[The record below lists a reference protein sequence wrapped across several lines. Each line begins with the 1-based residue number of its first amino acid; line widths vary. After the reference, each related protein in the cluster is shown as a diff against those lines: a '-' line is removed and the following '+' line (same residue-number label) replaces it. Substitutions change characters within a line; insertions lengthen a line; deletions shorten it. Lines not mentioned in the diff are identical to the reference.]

1 MFKGH
6 LIGHLGQDAAIGVTQ
21 KGTDYA
27 AFSVACKTGY
37 GQNEATTWVDCILA
51 GKNNVANYLKKG
63 THIYVEGDLT
73 IGEYKGKPKANIS
86 VKNLKLLSKKDDR

>member
-1 MFKGH
+1 MFKGQ
-6 LIGHLGQDAAIGVTQ
+6 LIGHLGQDAATGISQ

-27 AFSVACKTGY
+27 AFSVACRTGY
-37 GQNEATTWVDCILA
+37 GQSESTTWVDCIMS

-63 THIYVEGDLT
+63 TMVFVEGDVTLD
-73 IGEYKGKPKANIS
+73 EYKGRPKANLS